1 MPRRNPRRTQC
12 AAPIFDSHVSRLFLL
27 AKFLLPERHK
37 VVTYLQDSQA
47 KRAARIE
54 PVFVTDRGRP
64 THVLMSVETYRR
76 LTGQTETIVD
86 LLAMPGLPAVELPR
100 SEAWDRQ
107 GRQLGND

>member
-1 MPRRNPRRTQC
+1 M
-12 AAPIFDSHVSRLFLL
+12 
-27 AKFLLPERHK
+27 K
-37 VVTYLQDSQA
+37 VVTSREFNQDVSQA

-86 LLAMPGLPAVELPR
+86 LLAMPGQPPARPVGVDPPR
-100 SEAWDRQ
+100 STETWDAW
-107 GRQLGND
+107 GTS